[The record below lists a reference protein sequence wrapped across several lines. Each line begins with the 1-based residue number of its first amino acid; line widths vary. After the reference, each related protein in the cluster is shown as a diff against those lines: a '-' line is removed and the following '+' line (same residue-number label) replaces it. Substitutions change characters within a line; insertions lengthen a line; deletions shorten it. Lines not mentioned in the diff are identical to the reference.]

1 MARDEV
7 MGLMASVATALAA
20 DGPEAWLHHFAAG
33 PGFYMASDGELVFPN
48 RAAANRAVSEFA
60 QTVASMNI
68 EPLGA
73 DLTMVATAY
82 REAIDLVSG
91 DELRF
96 SGYLTALVAR
106 TDGGWKLRNLHW
118 SSPLPVP

>member
-1 MARDEV
+1 
-7 MGLMASVATALAA
+7 
-20 DGPEAWLHHFAAG
+20 
-33 PGFYMASDGELVFPN
+33 MASDGELVFPD
-48 RAAANRAVSEFA
+48 RAAANLAVSEFA
-60 QTVASMNI
+60 QTAEGMQIEWIDMSV

-73 DLTMVATAY
+73 DLAMVATPY